1 MIEKFK
7 KALDQGDEYAPLVT
21 DLSKAFECLR
31 HNLIIAKVH
40 AYGFDKA
47 SLRLMHSYLTDKI
60 NNSYI
65 LWSLIKHG
73 VSQGSILG
81 HILFNTSLCDM
92 FFMVDNIDIA
102 SYANDNTLNCVGKS
116 QCDLETK
123 GISQT
128 FQMVL

>member
-7 KALDQGDEYAPLVT
+7 KALDQGDEYAALVT

-102 SYANDNTLNCVGKS
+102 SYANDNIPYCVGKS
-116 QCDLETK
+116 QCHLETK
-123 GISQT
+123 GSSQT
-128 FQMVL
+128 FQMAS